1 MSLASMIL
9 CACGACAGLGAGCA
23 RHPADAAG
31 PVDGALTRPAVTDA
45 AAPRPVEVAIAM
57 HDVHLHLTDGIALD
71 VADLQ
76 GMMTSRK
83 AGTPPIF
90 DDPRSYVLRLT
101 TADLTM
107 DMASLTNLM
116 NQQVF
121 GYDGAP
127 LSRLTVAVASDG
139 RLAMHGKLH
148 KGISVPFSGKATVG
162 ATEDGRLRLHLD
174 SMKAVGVPVKGLMD
188 VLGLELDD
196 VISLKKN
203 RGVSLEND
211 DLFVTPGTALPPPEI
226 RGRIARVATAGQ
238 RLQLVFG
245 PPSGRATKGTAS
257 NARAEN
263 YVSFGGGTI
272 RFGKL
277 TMTDADLRLIDADPR
292 DPFDFFPARYQRQLV
307 AGYSKNTPAGGLR
320 TLMPDYD
327 DLTRRQA
334 MDLRPPR
341 KRTQVLPAA
350 QKRP

>member
-1 MSLASMIL
+1 MSLASMIV
-9 CACGACAGLGAGCA
+9 CACGTWAGLGAGCG
-23 RHPADAAG
+23 RLPADAAG
-31 PVDGALTRPAVTDA
+31 PVDGAPTRPAVTEA

-57 HDVHLHLTDGIALD
+57 HGVHLHLTDGIALD

-76 GMMTSRK
+76 GVMTSRT

-101 TADLTM
+101 TADLAM

-121 GYDGAP
+121 GYQGAP

-188 VLGLELDD
+188 VLGLELDE

-245 PPSGRATKGTAS
+245 PRTGPPPQRTPPHAPAKK
-257 NARAEN
+257 NVR
-263 YVSFGGGTI
+263 FRGGTHPF
-272 RFGKL
+272 RKL
-277 TMTDADLRLIDADPR
+277 T
-292 DPFDFFPARYQRQLV
+292 V
-307 AGYSKNTPAGGLR
+307 N
-320 TLMPDYD
+320 
-327 DLTRRQA
+327 
-334 MDLRPPR
+334 
-341 KRTQVLPAA
+341 
-350 QKRP
+350 